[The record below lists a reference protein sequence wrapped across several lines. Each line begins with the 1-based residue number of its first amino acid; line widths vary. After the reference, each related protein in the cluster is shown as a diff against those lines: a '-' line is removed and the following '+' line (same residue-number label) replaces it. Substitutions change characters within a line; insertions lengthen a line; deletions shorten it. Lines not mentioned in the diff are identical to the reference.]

1 MSTEQ
6 LIRTWLEDRLQQAE
20 WQHYFLIDIQVHGH
34 RKVEVFL
41 DGDEG
46 ITLEACRGFSR
57 YLEGLLDEGGQ
68 LGDDYTLE
76 VSSPGATAPLRLLRQ
91 YPKHVGRTLDIVL
104 ADEEKV
110 SGVLQSIQGESIVLT
125 ETIKSKGKKS
135 ELRERMI
142 PFPDIRTC
150 LVKLSFK

>member
-6 LIRTWLEDRLQQAE
+6 LIRSWLEDRLQQAE
-20 WQHYFLIDIQVHGH
+20 WQSYFLIDIQVNGH
-34 RKVEVFL
+34 RKVEVYL

-104 ADEEKV
+104 TTEEKV
-110 SGVLQSIQGESIVLT
+110 SGVLQSVQEDSIILNES
-125 ETIKSKGKKS
+125 IKSKGKKN
-135 ELRERMI
+135 EIRERVI
-142 PFPDIRTC
+142 PFPEIQTC